1 MPRKLPKYVRSKT
14 AKGKTYLYFDT
25 GAVTEGG
32 KAILKRL
39 PGLRDPTFGRALSAA
54 ESARER
60 RDSTPHVLT
69 VATLANLYEKS
80 QEFARLAPASQINY
94 GTYLKAARER
104 LGIAPAADVNAE
116 DVRIIRDKMA
126 DRPGAANMF
135 VRTLGSLYS
144 WGRKRGHVQ
153 NNPVRD
159 VDLLD
164 QGEHEPWPEWLLLRA
179 LDDPDV
185 RLPVSMLYYTAQRIG
200 DVCRMRWSDVR
211 AGAIELKQQ
220 KTGLTL
226 TVPIHRELSA
236 LIGQLPRTSLT
247 ILVGPTG
254 GPWTP
259 HTLRRLLQAWAA
271 AQGAQIVP
279 HGLRKNA
286 VNALLEA
293 GCSSAETAAIS
304 GQTLQVIEH
313 YAKRRDTRVLGKAA
327 ILRWEGQNKSGNG
340 KQK

>member
-25 GAVTEGG
+25 GALTEDG
-32 KAILKRL
+32 KTILKRL

-54 ESARER
+54 QSGRER
-60 RDSTPHVLT
+60 RDATPHVLT
-69 VATLANLYEKS
+69 VAALANLYEKS
-80 QEFARLAPASQINY
+80 QEFARLAPASRVNY

-104 LGIAPAADVNAE
+104 LGIAPAADVTAE

-126 DRPGAANMF
+126 ERPGAANMF

-144 WGRKRGHVQ
+144 WGRKRGHVEAS
-153 NNPVRD
+153 PVKD
-159 VDLLD
+159 VELLE
-164 QGEHEPWPEWLLLRA
+164 QGEHEPWPEWLVERA
-179 LDDPDV
+179 LSDEDV
-185 RLPVSMLYYTAQRIG
+185 QLPVAVLYYTAQRIG
-200 DVCRMRWSDVR
+200 DVCRMRWSDIR
-211 AGAIELKQQ
+211 AGSIELKQQ

-226 TVPIHRELSA
+226 TVPIHRDLAA
-236 LIGQLPRTSLT
+236 LLDTLPRTALT
-247 ILVGPTG
+247 ILQRPTG
-254 GPWTP
+254 EPWVP
-259 HTLRRLLQAWAA
+259 HTLRRHLQAWAE

-327 ILRWEGQNKSGNG
+327 ILRWEGQNKTGNG

>member
-1 MPRKLPKYVRSKT
+1 MLRKLPKYVRSKT

-25 GAVTEGG
+25 GAVTDAG
-32 KAILKRL
+32 KTILKRL

-60 RDSTPHVLT
+60 RDATPHVLT

-80 QEFARLAPASQINY
+80 QEFARLAHASQVNY
-94 GTYLKAARER
+94 GTYLRAARER
-104 LGIAPAADVNAE
+104 LGIAPAADVTAE

-126 DRPGAANMF
+126 ETPGAANMF

-153 NNPVRD
+153 NSPVRD
-159 VDLLD
+159 VELLE
-164 QGEHEPWPEWLLLRA
+164 QGEHEPWPEWLLERA
-179 LDDPDV
+179 LAAETA
-185 RLPVSMLYYTAQRIG
+185 RLPVAMLYYTAQRIG
-200 DVCRMRWSDVR
+200 DVCRMRWSDIR
-211 AGAIELKQQ
+211 DGAIELKQQ

-226 TVPIHRELSA
+226 TIPIHRELAA
-236 LIGQLPRTSLT
+236 LLDALPRTALT
-247 ILVGPTG
+247 ILIGPAG

-259 HTLRRLLQAWAA
+259 HTLRRHLQVWAE

-327 ILRWEGQNKSGNG
+327 ILRWEGRNKS
-340 KQK
+340 